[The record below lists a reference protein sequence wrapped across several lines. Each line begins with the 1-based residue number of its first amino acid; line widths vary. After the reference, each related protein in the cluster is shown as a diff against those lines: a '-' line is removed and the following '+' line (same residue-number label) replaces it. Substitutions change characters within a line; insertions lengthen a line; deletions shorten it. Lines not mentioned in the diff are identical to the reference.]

1 MVLYNSFNARGWLD
15 TLEPEVLSNV
25 EMVLGDVRDE
35 RSVHEFMASAEVV
48 YHLAAL
54 VAIPYSYRAPRSY
67 VDTNVIGTLNVLEA
81 ARQRETP
88 RVVVT
93 STSEVYGTAQFVPI
107 DESHP
112 VQGQSPYSATKIAA
126 DKLAEAYQRSFGIPV
141 VTLRPFNTYGPRQST
156 RAVIPAIITQLAAG
170 DGQVRIGSLTPTRD
184 FTFVTD
190 TASAF
195 VAVGS
200 APADAVV
207 GRVLNAGTG
216 REISIGDLMQKIGG
230 LMGVAVSAHEEAER
244 LRPQQSEVGRLVS
257 DASALRECTGWSP
270 GVDLESGL
278 QRTISW
284 FTDSANLDHYKTT
297 AFHL

>member
-1 MVLYNSFNARGWLD
+1 
-15 TLEPEVLSNV
+15 
-25 EMVLGDVRDE
+25 
-35 RSVHEFMASAEVV
+35 
-48 YHLAAL
+48 
-54 VAIPYSYRAPRSY
+54 
-67 VDTNVIGTLNVLEA
+67 
-81 ARQRETP
+81 
-88 RVVVT
+88 
-93 STSEVYGTAQFVPI
+93 
-107 DESHP
+107 
-112 VQGQSPYSATKIAA
+112 
-126 DKLAEAYQRSFGIPV
+126 
-141 VTLRPFNTYGPRQST
+141 
-156 RAVIPAIITQLAAG
+156 
-170 DGQVRIGSLTPTRD
+170 
-184 FTFVTD
+184 
-190 TASAF
+190 
-195 VAVGS
+195 
-200 APADAVV
+200 VV